1 MQRKILGTM
10 VILMIG
16 CGLFASAGTAATPED
31 AIKYRHS
38 VMQAMSGHVN
48 AFLLIASNKVDA
60 RQFLQGHADT
70 VANLSRE
77 LDGLFPKGSGE
88 GDTDAL
94 PAIWGDS
101 EKFAASVTKMQETA
115 GALQEAT
122 RTGDDKI
129 IMSAFATAG
138 KACKG
143 CHETFRAEDDDSDS
157 HSH

>member
-1 MQRKILGTM
+1 MA
-10 VILMIG
+10 ILMIG
-16 CGLFASAGTAATPED
+16 CGLFASAGTAATTED

-48 AFLLIASNKVDA
+48 AFMLIARNKVEA
-60 RQFLQGHADT
+60 RQFLQGHADAVT
-70 VANLSRE
+70 NLSRE

-94 PAIWGDS
+94 PAIWGNS
-101 EKFAASVTKMQETA
+101 EKFAASVSKMQETA
-115 GALQEAT
+115 SALQEAT
-122 RTGDDKI
+122 RTSDDKI
-129 IMSAFATAG
+129 IMGAFATAG

-143 CHETFRAEDDDSDS
+143 CHEEFRAEHEHDDSDS

>member
-1 MQRKILGTM
+1 M

-16 CGLFASAGTAATPED
+16 CSLFAGTGTAATSKD
-31 AIKYRHS
+31 TIKYRHS
-38 VMQAMSGHVN
+38 VMQALSGHVN
-48 AFLLIASNKVDA
+48 AFMLIALNKVEA
-60 RQFLQGHADT
+60 RQFLQGHADAVT
-70 VANLSRE
+70 NLSRE

-94 PAIWGDS
+94 PEIWGDS
-101 EKFAASVTKMQETA
+101 EKFAAAVIKMQESA
-115 GALQEAT
+115 SALQEAT
-122 RTGDDKI
+122 RTGDNKT
-129 IMSAFATAG
+129 IMGAFATAG